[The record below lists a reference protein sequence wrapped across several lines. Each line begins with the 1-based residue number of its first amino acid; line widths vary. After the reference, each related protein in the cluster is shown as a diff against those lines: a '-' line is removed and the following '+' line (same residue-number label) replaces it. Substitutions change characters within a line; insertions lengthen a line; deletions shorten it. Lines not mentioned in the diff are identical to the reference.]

1 MRPISQQ
8 FLNGDKYF
16 LRFND
21 IPTLIALRIDYQ
33 FIIEN
38 YLVLI
43 NLDLVFHM
51 LILFT
56 NVSIN
61 LLRPYTFL
69 TILIDFLD
77 LNGFDRDL

>member
-1 MRPISQQ
+1 MRPISHQ
-8 FLNGDKYF
+8 FLNGDNYF
-16 LRFND
+16 LRFD
-21 IPTLIALRIDYQ
+21 EIPTLIVLRIDYQ

-38 YLVLI
+38 YIVLI

-51 LILFT
+51 MILFT